1 MDILLPEYKQMLL
14 LLVKHDVNFMLIG
27 GYAVIYHGY
36 ERSTTDMDIWLQ
48 PDNNNRDKLILAL
61 SEFGIGHENLD
72 LLAQKDF
79 NEITFFYFGERPRRI
94 DFLTRING
102 VIFDEAEKEVQS
114 FPFENVQIPII
125 QYYHLIRSKISNNRP
140 QDKAD
145 VEMLQKIHAQTTEN
159 KDNSVLSFLKRLFK
173 I

>member
-48 PDNNNRDKLILAL
+48 PDNKNRDRLILAL
-61 SEFGIGHENLD
+61 SEFGIEQENLNK
-72 LLAQKDF
+72 LSTKDF
-79 NEITFFYFGERPRRI
+79 KEITFFYFGERPRRI
-94 DFLTRING
+94 DFLTKING
-102 VIFDEAEKEVQS
+102 VSYEEAEKELLS
-114 FPFENVQIPII
+114 FPFENIQIPII
-125 QYYHLIRSKISNNRP
+125 QYYHLIRSKIANNRP

-145 VEMLQKIHAQTTEN
+145 VEMLQKIHAQSTEN
-159 KDNSVLSFLKRLFK
+159 KDNPVLSFLKRLFK